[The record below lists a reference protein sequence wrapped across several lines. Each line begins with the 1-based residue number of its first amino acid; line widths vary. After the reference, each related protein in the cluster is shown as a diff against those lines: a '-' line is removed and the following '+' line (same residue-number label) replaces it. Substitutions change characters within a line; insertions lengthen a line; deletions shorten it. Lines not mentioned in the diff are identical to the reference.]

1 MGFFV
6 PFTFLVLL
14 VIKMTVNKPKLIF
27 MGTPN
32 FARIILEKIHDS
44 GFYDIVAVYAQPDKP
59 VGRGGKLSSP
69 PVAVFAKSHNL
80 TLKQPIKIREPQ
92 VLGELKAFEADII
105 VVAAYGKIL
114 PREALTAARV
124 DCLNV
129 HASLLPK
136 YRGAAPINHAILND
150 EKQTGVAIMRV
161 VEALDA
167 GPVYAERALLIG
179 EDEDASTLTEKL
191 AHLGV
196 GLLLET
202 LPAILN
208 GEKNPCEQNSVLAT
222 YASKLDK
229 TLSPINWNRP
239 AREIFNQIR
248 ALVPWPV
255 AETALNGKRIKVY
268 RSRPL
273 TEFAHGRPGE
283 IVHIGKLGWTVAAK
297 DHNILITDV
306 QLEGKKRMSASD
318 LANGLRLSVG
328 AVLS

>member
-1 MGFFV
+1 
-6 PFTFLVLL
+6 
-14 VIKMTVNKPKLIF
+14 
-27 MGTPN
+27 MGTPD
-32 FARIILEKIHDS
+32 FARIILEGLCDS
-44 GFYDIVAVYAQPDKP
+44 GTYDIVAVYAQPDKP

-69 PVAVFAKSHNL
+69 PVAAFAKVRDL
-80 TLKQPIKIREPQ
+80 PLKQPAKIREPH
-92 VLGELKAFEADII
+92 VLDELKAFGADMI

-114 PREALTAARV
+114 PREALAAARV

-150 EKQTGVAIMRV
+150 EKQTGATIMRM
-161 VEALDA
+161 VEELDA
-167 GPVYAERALLIG
+167 GPVYAECALPIG
-179 EDEDASTLTEKL
+179 EDDNAATLTEKL
-191 AHLGV
+191 AHLGAK
-196 GLLLET
+196 LLLET
-202 LPAILN
+202 LPAVLN
-208 GEKNPCEQNSVLAT
+208 GEKKPREQDPTLAT
-222 YASKLDK
+222 YAAKLDK
-229 TLSPINWNRP
+229 TLSPIDWNRP
-239 AREIFNQIR
+239 AREIFNHIR

-268 RSRPL
+268 QSHPL
-273 TEFAHGRPGE
+273 VEAARGRPGE
-283 IVHIGKLGWTVAAK
+283 IVHIGKLGWTVATK